1 MRNAESDGFAFTPHF
16 SLFTFQEG
24 LMPNKTKMQSQYVIA
39 ETVIGA
45 AVLVKDDHVRITAN
59 NTVNQA
65 AATHKPRGYVV
76 TPNQAV
82 NGNVVVAF
90 RGRAIQEIKASAT
103 IAADDDVKMAALSG
117 TDQQIAVW
125 VAGTDA
131 ESLKLGYALK
141 GAAANAT
148 ATIILY

>member
-1 MRNAESDGFAFTPHF
+1 
-16 SLFTFQEG
+16 
-24 LMPNKTKMQSQYVIA
+24 MPNKTKMQSQYVIA

-65 AATHKPRGYVV
+65 AATHQPRGYVV

-82 NGNVVVAF
+82 NGSVVVAF
-90 RGRAIQEIKASAT
+90 KGRAIQEIKAAAT
-103 IAADDDVKMAALSG
+103 IAANDEVKMAALSG
-117 TDQQIAVW
+117 SDQQVTPW
-125 VAGTDA
+125 VLGTDA
-131 ESLKLGYALK
+131 EALKLGYALK
-141 GAAANAT
+141 GAASGAT